1 MSVEHKPTS
10 PTCTTPGAGDYLV
23 WSSGSVEGS
32 AGGSTQNVSLYVNG
46 VQLAHGE
53 RQVFT
58 EAYL

>member
-23 WSSGSVEGS
+23 WFSGSVEGS

-46 VQLAHGE
+46 VQLAHSE
-53 RQVFT
+53 PQVFA